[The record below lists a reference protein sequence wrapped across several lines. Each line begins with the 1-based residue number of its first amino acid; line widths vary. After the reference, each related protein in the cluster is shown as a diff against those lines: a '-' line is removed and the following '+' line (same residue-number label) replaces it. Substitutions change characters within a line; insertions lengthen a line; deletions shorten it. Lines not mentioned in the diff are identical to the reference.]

1 MIVVQEVTVWKS
13 DIQPNHIYLMDGEK
27 AVAYIPKGTNEIR
40 TLKKPLRID
49 KRGRKFKELKDN
61 PFNIKVKSN
70 LIAVEGSKGNVYMV
84 DPDNKTCTCPGFM
97 FRNHCKHL
105 EL

>member
-1 MIVVQEVTVWKS
+1 MQEVTVWKS

-61 PFNIKVKSN
+61 PFNIEVESTLISVK
-70 LIAVEGSKGNVYMV
+70 GSKGNTYMI
-84 DPDNKTCTCPGFM
+84 DPDNKKCSCPGYS
-97 FRNHCKHL
+97 FRSWCKHL
-105 EL
+105 EQLSK